1 MSSLHSSFLKL
12 RALHIFAL
20 CAFLSMT
27 GSIVQSQVAGA
38 KTENAQ
44 EQGNAPAEQ
53 TPLPQFDKA
62 IFQNPIPGD
71 QLAFLNNF
79 AKYKSGKAIRDKQ
92 FRNLI
97 PRIVPD
103 CEFHYG
109 HDMPLLEA
117 INTVIDGS
125 SQPVQIREGR
135 YLMISGH
142 SGPYLEGRGFLWID
156 MQDGLALGGFYF
168 RPTNGEPTPAVN
180 IFSQQVREAT
190 LTMNQLPPAFAD
202 DLSRWSA
209 ENDIRLVTT
218 RYFIN
223 GYKEKIVLLHDE
235 DYCAPRD
242 GSAAR
247 SKTSCQQMNAD
258 AADVDERAAEYVDQ
272 TGHVT
277 NATAWM
283 INGRSTPEW
292 IQIRDST
299 CRLGPDPLGC
309 YIILT
314 RQHTR
319 IIIYR
324 HPQPPIR

>member
-1 MSSLHSSFLKL
+1 
-12 RALHIFAL
+12 
-20 CAFLSMT
+20 
-27 GSIVQSQVAGA
+27 
-38 KTENAQ
+38 
-44 EQGNAPAEQ
+44 
-53 TPLPQFDKA
+53 
-62 IFQNPIPGD
+62 
-71 QLAFLNNF
+71 
-79 AKYKSGKAIRDKQ
+79 
-92 FRNLI
+92 
-97 PRIVPD
+97 
-103 CEFHYG
+103 
-109 HDMPLLEA
+109 
-117 INTVIDGS
+117 
-125 SQPVQIREGR
+125 
-135 YLMISGH
+135 
-142 SGPYLEGRGFLWID
+142 
-156 MQDGLALGGFYF
+156 
-168 RPTNGEPTPAVN
+168 
-180 IFSQQVREAT
+180 
-190 LTMNQLPPAFAD
+190 MNQLPPAFAD

-209 ENDIRLVTT
+209 ENDIRPVTT